1 MAANERRLSEL
12 AVEIKRYLERHP
24 NAADSVEGIAVW
36 WVVKPGENGWLEAV
50 TTAVDQLVGSGEMRK
65 EVLPDGRVVYS
76 GATRELK

>member
-1 MAANERRLSEL
+1 
-12 AVEIKRYLERHP
+12 
-24 NAADSVEGIAVW
+24 VEGIAVW
-36 WVVKPGENGWLEAV
+36 WVVKPGEDGWLEAV